1 MRRNLGC
8 KPNEHAMA
16 RRQFLAGAA
25 AGAVGLGILGSQA
38 EAEQLKRGQKRIL
51 QVFLQGGVSQ
61 LESWDPK
68 PGTVHGGPFQA
79 IPTSVPG
86 VHISELLPH
95 VAQRMHLL
103 SIVRSINIKINDHE
117 QGRQFMEKGRRV
129 GDFPYIGAVAS
140 KYLASPQSELPGYIH
155 ISTRGLKNAAG
166 GAAFLGAKHGELKLE
181 GVKPPGNLDAPQGA
195 NPAGDANRDQLRLQ
209 FNQRFA
215 QRRSKALTEAYDASY
230 QQAAK
235 LIRRKAMFT
244 GQASEKDLQRYGA
257 HDFGRYCL
265 LARTLLENGATC
277 VKVTHHGY
285 DSHAENFN
293 FHLEQIG
300 EFDKPFSM
308 LLDDLHESGML
319 ESTLV
324 VVHSEFG
331 RTPKVNVRYG
341 RDHWGT
347 AWSIALG
354 GCGIQ
359 PGAVIGKTNDKGT
372 AVSEREVDARHLFH
386 TYLRAVGLDSTA
398 VHDLPGRSIPIGDP
412 SAEPIKE
419 LLA

>member
-1 MRRNLGC
+1 
-8 KPNEHAMA
+8 MA
-16 RRQFLAGAA
+16 RRQFLSGAA
-25 AGAVGLGILGSQA
+25 AGAVGMGVLSTPAQA
-38 EAEQLKRGQKRIL
+38 DQLQHKQKRIL

-86 VHISELLPH
+86 IHISELLPH
-95 VAQRMHLL
+95 IAKRMHLL
-103 SIVRSINIKINDHE
+103 SIVRSINIKINNHA

-129 GDFPYIGAVAS
+129 GDFPYVGAVAS
-140 KYLASPQSELPGYIH
+140 KYLAPPNPELPGFIH
-155 ISTRGLKNAAG
+155 ISSRGLSDVGG
-166 GAAFLGAKHGELKLE
+166 GAAFLGAKHGQLKLE
-181 GVKPPGNLDAPQGA
+181 GVKPPRNLAAPKGISEEIDASR
-195 NPAGDANRDQLRLQ
+195 NQLRLQ
-209 FNQRFA
+209 FNQRFSE
-215 QRRSKALTEAYDASY
+215 RRSKALTEAYDASY
-230 QQAAK
+230 QQAARLMTRQK
-235 LIRRKAMFT
+235 MFE
-244 GQASEKDLQRYGA
+244 GQASAKDLERYGD

-293 FHLEQIG
+293 FHLEQLG
-300 EFDKPFSM
+300 EFDKPFCM
-308 LLDDLHESGML
+308 LLDDLADRGML
-319 ESTLV
+319 ESTLIV
-324 VVHSEFG
+324 IHSEFG

-372 AVSEREVDARHLFH
+372 AVADREVDAGHLFH
-386 TYLRAVGLDSTA
+386 TYFQALGLDSNSD
-398 VHDLPGRSIPIGDP
+398 HDLPGRSIPIGDP
-412 SAEPIKE
+412 STEPIKE